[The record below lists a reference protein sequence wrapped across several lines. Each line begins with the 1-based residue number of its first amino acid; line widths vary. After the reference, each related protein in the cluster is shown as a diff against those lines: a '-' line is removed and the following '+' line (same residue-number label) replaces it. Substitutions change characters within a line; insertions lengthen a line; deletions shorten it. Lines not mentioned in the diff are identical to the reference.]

1 MLSYDFIEMLNLF
14 LQKCRFSVTEALFL
28 SEFTLKFASVF
39 NLLKAFLFHFI
50 ELLDLD
56 FLFAGKFILEKF
68 HLFYIFLFS
77 LL

>member
-1 MLSYDFIEMLNLF
+1 MLNLF
-14 LQKCRFSVTEALFL
+14 LQKRWLSVTRALFL

-39 NLLKAFLFHFI
+39 NLLKAFFFQFI
-50 ELLDLD
+50 ELLNVD
-56 FLFAGKFILEKF
+56 FLFTDKLILEMF